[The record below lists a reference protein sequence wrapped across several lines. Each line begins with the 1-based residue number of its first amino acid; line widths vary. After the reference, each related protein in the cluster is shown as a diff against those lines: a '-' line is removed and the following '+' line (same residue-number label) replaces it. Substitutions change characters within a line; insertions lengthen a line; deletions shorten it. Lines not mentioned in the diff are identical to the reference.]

1 MMQASDAKAIADMV
15 NGARLCI
22 QKDAYHIS
30 EQVFEASKRGLYEIK
45 YDVFY
50 DDTVLVENLME
61 EIKPYGYL
69 VDYSQKYT
77 QPKGIYYTVTVKW
90 N

>member
-30 EQVFEASKRGLYEIK
+30 ELVFEASKR
-45 YDVFY
+45 VS
-50 DDTVLVENLME
+50 TR
-61 EIKPYGYL
+61 
-69 VDYSQKYT
+69 
-77 QPKGIYYTVTVKW
+77 
-90 N
+90 

>member
-1 MMQASDAKAIADMV
+1 MMLSSDAKAIADKV
-15 NGARLCI
+15 NAMRLCI
-22 QKDAYHIS
+22 QEDVYHIS
-30 EQVFEASKRGLYEIK
+30 EQVFEASKKGLYEIK

-77 QPKGIYYTVTVKW
+77 KSKGIFYTVTVKW

>member
-1 MMQASDAKAIADMV
+1 MMLSSDAKAIADKV
-15 NGARLCI
+15 NVMRLCI
-22 QKDAYHIS
+22 QEDAYHIS
-30 EQVFEASKRGLYEIK
+30 EQVFEASKKGLYEIK

-69 VDYSQKYT
+69 VDYAQVYKKE
-77 QPKGIYYTVTVKW
+77 QGIYYRIVVKW